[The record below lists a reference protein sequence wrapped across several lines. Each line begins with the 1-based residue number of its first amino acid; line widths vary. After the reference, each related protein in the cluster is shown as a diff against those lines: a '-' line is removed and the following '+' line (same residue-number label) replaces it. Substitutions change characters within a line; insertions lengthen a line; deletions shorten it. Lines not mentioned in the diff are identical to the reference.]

1 MVTQPLKTERLK
13 QSSISLTEREV
24 LGLPPVLF
32 GHPDSTLTHRVA
44 WAAYR
49 RQAESRC
56 G

>member
-1 MVTQPLKTERLK
+1 MPQHLKTTHRR
-13 QSSISLTEREV
+13 QSSISLSEREA

-32 GHPDSTLTHRVA
+32 GHPDNTNMQRVA

-49 RQAESRC
+49 RQVESRC